1 MRKSLRNSLR
11 GVVCRPVNNR
21 EMFKFGGLIDAFDGL
36 PNDIATDPG
45 IETLAE
51 QINDLRKWVEDYFDS
66 RAWEE

>member
-1 MRKSLRNSLR
+1 MK
-11 GVVCRPVNNR
+11 P

-66 RAWEE
+66 RVWEE